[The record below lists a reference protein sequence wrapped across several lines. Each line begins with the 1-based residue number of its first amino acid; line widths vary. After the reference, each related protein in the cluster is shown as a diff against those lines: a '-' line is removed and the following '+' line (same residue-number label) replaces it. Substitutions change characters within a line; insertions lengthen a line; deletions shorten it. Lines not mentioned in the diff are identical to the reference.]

1 MSRDNLLPLWFSRV
15 HSQFRTPHRI
25 TIITGIVAAI
35 LAFWLPL
42 VTLGELVNI
51 GTLAA
56 FVLVSIGVIVL
67 RRTRPDLPR
76 AFKVPGVPVIPILAA
91 LSCVFLMGFLTVGT
105 WVRFLVWMALGLVIY
120 FAYSRSHSRLA
131 NEASSEGTSQEA

>member
-1 MSRDNLLPLWFSRV
+1 M
-15 HSQFRTPHRI
+15 
-25 TIITGIVAAI
+25 
-35 LAFWLPL
+35 
-42 VTLGELVNI
+42 NI

-76 AFKVPGVPVIPILAA
+76 AFKVPGYPVVPVLAA
-91 LSCVFLMGFLTVGT
+91 LMPLPHGFLTLGT

-120 FAYSRSHSRLA
+120 FGYSRSHSRLA
-131 NEASSEGTSQEA
+131 NEDSSAGTSQET

>member
-15 HSQFRTPHRI
+15 HTRFRTPYRI
-25 TIITGIVAAI
+25 TIITGVISGI

-56 FVLVSIGVIVL
+56 FVLVSIGVIIL
-67 RRTRPDLPR
+67 RRTHPDLPR
-76 AFKVPGVPVIPILAA
+76 AFKVPGYPVVPILAA
-91 LSCVFLMGFLTVGT
+91 LACLFVMGFLTIAT
-105 WVRFLVWMALGLVIY
+105 WLRFFVWMAIRLVWY
-120 FAYSRSHSRLA
+120 FSYSRTHSR
-131 NEASSEGTSQEA
+131 EARRAFTAEGADEV